1 MDSDSNRAVCPVT
14 QKPGCPAA
22 GFFISQ
28 SDWLAG
34 KASFVACLKQPGNRM
49 GHPSPFAMR
58 TIRLITPDGE
68 FIFHPGDIYG
78 YFCNGKLYQ
87 FFGGEYYTVRKIISN
102 QILYS
107 AQLQDEPGKAP
118 GVYYYSRNW
127 TSPLHKL
134 SRRNIRKEFSNLNL
148 EQNHFKT
155 RHN

>member
-1 MDSDSNRAVCPVT
+1 
-14 QKPGCPAA
+14 
-22 GFFISQ
+22 
-28 SDWLAG
+28 
-34 KASFVACLKQPGNRM
+34 M